1 MVGAGRCEMYE
12 DDDLSFEKNYKQ
24 LESSLKPGLIKY
36 DQKPLYSPA
45 SSREKDLLM
54 HENLHNISLL
64 SSFLFTNPLGVSAL
78 LTTAITIA
86 VWVYSWFLPTEINK
100 LQKHFLDLLSQN
112 PIHASMIIMAAL
124 IIIFACAL
132 FITVFTRTIRAQ
144 K

>member
-1 MVGAGRCEMYE
+1 MYE
-12 DDDLSFEKNYKQ
+12 DDDLSFEKNYKK

-36 DQKPLYSPA
+36 DQQPLYRPA
-45 SSREKDLLM
+45 ASRERDLLM
-54 HENLHNISLL
+54 HENLHNVSLL
-64 SSFLFTNPLGVSAL
+64 TSFLFTNPLGVSAL
-78 LTTAITIA
+78 LTTALSIA
-86 VWVYSWFLPTEINK
+86 VWIYSWFSPLEIGNI
-100 LQKHFLDLLSQN
+100 QKHFLNLLSQN